1 MSILALLQNEDFQGV
16 VAEVKERMRAQ
27 VSIVRSESDTVKL
40 FRAQGGADALE
51 SLLDYLENEA
61 DEERSAREKQAR
73 ERDDEEGE

>member
-16 VAEVKERMRAQ
+16 VAEIKERMRVQ

-40 FRAQGGADALE
+40 FRAQGSADALE
-51 SLLDYLENEA
+51 ALLDYLENEA
-61 DEERSAREKQAR
+61 DEDRAREKQAR